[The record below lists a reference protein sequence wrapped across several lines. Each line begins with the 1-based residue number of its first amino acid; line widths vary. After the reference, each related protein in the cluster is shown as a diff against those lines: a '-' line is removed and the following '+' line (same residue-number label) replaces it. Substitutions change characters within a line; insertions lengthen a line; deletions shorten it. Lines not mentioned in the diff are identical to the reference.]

1 MLAKFLEFDKMC
13 KMFVARN
20 SHDGKSGNP
29 KSENLPTT
37 ALFCYSPR
45 KSDVVATAV
54 PFFLWGKV

>member
-29 KSENLPTT
+29 KSENLPT
-37 ALFCYSPR
+37 YSPR

-54 PFFLWGKV
+54 PFFLGGKV

>member
-29 KSENLPTT
+29 KSENLPT
-37 ALFCYSPR
+37 YSPR

-54 PFFLWGKV
+54 PFFFGGGKV